1 MILQLLFE
9 TFTTKKK
16 QRRED
21 VEVSK
26 ETHKYS
32 AAVLTAFE
40 QGRQRCV
47 QTLPRMLSLRL
58 RPRGDDGFLC
68 RQRGEIE
75 GGTGSNDKLCM
86 PPLKRKTERKTT
98 KKKTRPL
105 LWSLSFPQGAIN
117 YWQHQTSMWKSEI
130 NLMWLTSLTLHIVKH
145 LHNYSVGSTV
155 RSPLTKAV

>member
-86 PPLKRKTERKTT
+86 PPLKRRTERKTT
-98 KKKTRPL
+98 KKNKNAHFCEVCHFLKAQLITGNIRRPCE
-105 LWSLSFPQGAIN
+105 SL
-117 YWQHQTSMWKSEI
+117 
-130 NLMWLTSLTLHIVKH
+130 
-145 LHNYSVGSTV
+145 
-155 RSPLTKAV
+155 RSI

>member
-58 RPRGDDGFLC
+58 WPRGDDGFLC

-75 GGTGSNDKLCM
+75 GGTGSNDKLCIAT
-86 PPLKRKTERKTT
+86 P
-98 KKKTRPL
+98 KKKDRKKNNKKKNPPT
-105 LWSLSFPQGAIN
+105 F
-117 YWQHQTSMWKSEI
+117 
-130 NLMWLTSLTLHIVKH
+130 VKFVISSRR
-145 LHNYSVGSTV
+145 N
-155 RSPLTKAV
+155 

>member
-1 MILQLLFE
+1 MHKFKIKWINKSFHRNLQEINNNIHTVWYSKFPL
-9 TFTTKKK
+9 KCSR
-16 QRRED
+16 QRKNNNVGI

-58 RPRGDDGFLC
+58 RLRGDDGFLC

-86 PPLKRKTERKTT
+86 PPLKRKTERKNNRKNAHFCEVCHFLKAQLITGNVR
-98 KKKTRPL
+98 RPCE
-105 LWSLSFPQGAIN
+105 SL
-117 YWQHQTSMWKSEI
+117 
-130 NLMWLTSLTLHIVKH
+130 
-145 LHNYSVGSTV
+145 
-155 RSPLTKAV
+155 RSI